1 MLAEKAWETL
11 LEPVHQPQIGSPAKL
26 RTHEPAH
33 KTWAEAAP
41 WEDFKLEYSAQFFLQ
56 PVRCHLFDEC
66 TRLVLLHAPVLF
78 LFCSAST
85 QSPRKPDE
93 WFCHSH
99 QKRIMPTVDYHGR
112 SPCLE
117 NTAQLQIRTFVLVQ
131 WQMVDRVH
139 GYHSIKRIRLEREI
153 GNVGDDK
160 QPLISEASARFLQR
174 HDGNI
179 CTQAVTII
187 FRECQI
193 LGPLHGTG
201 TGVEQN
207 LSCGSKV
214 PLHAH
219 MTLVNVLARN
229 RTQIFIAG
237 ILVKPIPGQRPADL
251 VIKIADLLF
260 CVLSHACPSTVFL
273 SFFRF
278 SSNRKDQG
286 RSISPRK
293 RFTNQKSERVSELHQ
308 AFMAQH
314 FFHRPYFQVIPEI
327 HQAPREWARI
337 VKEKTI
343 GIIPGFGNL
352 LFRQAM
358 SREVRQD
365 SFERGKVF
373 VP

>member
-93 WFCHSH
+93 WVCHSH
-99 QKRIMPTVDYHGR
+99 QTRIMPTVDYHGGFAW
-112 SPCLE
+112 LE
-117 NTAQLQIRTFVLVQ
+117 KPAQVQIRRFVLVQ

-139 GYHSIKRIRLEREI
+139 GYHSVKCIRLVREV
-153 GNVGDDK
+153 GNIRNHK
-160 QPLISEASARFLQR
+160 YTLISEASARFFQR
-174 HDGNI
+174 HDGNV

-187 FRECQI
+187 FREGQI

-201 TGVEQN
+201 TGVEQY
-207 LSCGSKV
+207 LSPGREV

-219 MTLVNVLARN
+219 MTFVNVLARN

-237 ILVKPIPGQRPADL
+237 VLVKPISGQ
-251 VIKIADLLF
+251 
-260 CVLSHACPSTVFL
+260 
-273 SFFRF
+273 
-278 SSNRKDQG
+278 
-286 RSISPRK
+286 
-293 RFTNQKSERVSELHQ
+293 
-308 AFMAQH
+308 
-314 FFHRPYFQVIPEI
+314 
-327 HQAPREWARI
+327 
-337 VKEKTI
+337 
-343 GIIPGFGNL
+343 
-352 LFRQAM
+352 
-358 SREVRQD
+358 
-365 SFERGKVF
+365 
-373 VP
+373 